1 MEAKMATYIMLG
13 KYTTEGVKG
22 ASASRTKKIA
32 DLIGECG
39 GKVEAMFA
47 LLGEYD
53 LAFRVNFPGTAEA
66 LKASFNV
73 AKATGITF
81 SAHAAITAQEFDR
94 LMGGIAFFEIK
105 ACPA

>member
-1 MEAKMATYIMLG
+1 MATYIMLG

-32 DLIGECG
+32 DMIGQCG

-53 LAFRVNFPGTAEA
+53 LAFRVSFPGTAEA
-66 LKASFNV
+66 LKASFTV

-81 SAHAAITAQEFDR
+81 STHAAITVEEFDR
-94 LMGGIAFFEIK
+94 LMG
-105 ACPA
+105 